1 MTLKPLN
8 NRILVRPD
16 SQEEKTQFGILL
28 AKETQEKPTTG
39 TVVIGNK
46 EVYKDAK
53 ILFSKFGYDEV
64 IIEKETFYVI
74 SEQNILGIF
83 TT

>member
-8 NRILVRPD
+8 NRILVKPD
-16 SQEEKTQFGILL
+16 SIEEKTQTGIILV
-28 AKETQEKPTTG
+28 KETQEKPTTG

-46 EVYKDAK
+46 EIYKDAK

-64 IIEKETFYVI
+64 VIDKETLYII

-83 TT
+83 T